1 MRSLN
6 YIRTYYKF
14 IQKCAQ
20 MYVWLGKTKQTDSYL
35 SAIPLQ
41 NRVRA
46 LISYMT
52 TNYNLMQMTDVIK
65 AKIRL
70 TESRVWK
77 WCRGCR
83 FT

>member
-6 YIRTYYKF
+6 YIPNYYKF
-14 IQKCAQ
+14 IRKCAEV
-20 MYVWLGKTKQTDSYL
+20 YVWLGKTKQADSNL

-52 TNYNLMQMTDVIK
+52 TNYNLMRVTDVIK
-65 AKIRL
+65 K
-70 TESRVWK
+70 SQN
-77 WCRGCR
+77 
-83 FT
+83 